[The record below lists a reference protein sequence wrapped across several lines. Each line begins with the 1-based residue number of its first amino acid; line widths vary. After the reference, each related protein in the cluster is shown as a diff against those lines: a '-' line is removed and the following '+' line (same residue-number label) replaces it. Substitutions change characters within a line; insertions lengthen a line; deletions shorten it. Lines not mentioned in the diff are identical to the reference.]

1 MCALKY
7 QPHCLSSH
15 HDCSLLESLVKT
27 LMSLGGSA
35 ELCGQPTV
43 GEHEPREERGGG
55 GRINMS
61 LEVKGTGL
69 PTREGGRELK
79 MLTSPFFYKPK
90 ASHFLSS
97 FSVSLAFSSPPR
109 DSSSVWGKC

>member
-15 HDCSLLESLVKT
+15 GDYSLPESLVKT

-35 ELCGQPTV
+35 EHYGQQTV
-43 GEHEPREERGGG
+43 DEHEPREERRGG
-55 GRINMS
+55 GRINMP

-69 PTREGGRELK
+69 PTREGGKEL
-79 MLTSPFFYKPK
+79 
-90 ASHFLSS
+90 
-97 FSVSLAFSSPPR
+97 R
-109 DSSSVWGKC
+109 C